1 MKVLKFGGTSVG
13 SSENI
18 RKVIETV
25 KSAGKTAVVVSA
37 FSGIT
42 DQLIDTANLAAKS
55 DKKYDLNL
63 QAIKQ
68 RHSKACKELVPQK
81 NQQICTKNVK
91 IILQEL
97 EDILEGIFL
106 IREISKRTMDL
117 VMSFGERL
125 SAYIISK
132 AMDAEFLDAR
142 KLVKTDDN
150 FGYAKVDFKK
160 TDKNI
165 QEYFKKNK
173 KLQIITGFIGS
184 TEDEETVT
192 LGRGGSDYSA
202 SIFGAALNAEE
213 IEIWTDVDG
222 IMTADPRKVKKA
234 FSLKRISYIEAMEMS
249 HFGAKVIHPPTM
261 QPAMNKNIPI
271 RIKNTL
277 NPSFNGSIISKKTDS
292 GNHPIKGISSIND
305 IAILRIQGSGMV
317 GIPGVSKRLFG
328 ALSREKINVILISQA
343 SSEHSIC
350 MAIDPKT
357 SRLAKVAI
365 EEEFSTE
372 IKSKQIEE
380 VIIEENLSIIAIVG
394 ENMRNTPGIAGK
406 LFQALGKNG
415 INIVA
420 IAQGSS
426 ELNISTVI
434 SRTDEMK
441 ALNAIHDTFFL
452 SNTKSLNLFIAGVGH
467 IGSTLLAQLEKQF
480 EFLKKHQSLEI
491 KIVALSN
498 SKKMHFD
505 DNGIEINNWK
515 KVLALSNQKS
525 VASEFVNK
533 MIALNLPNSIFV
545 DCTSNEE
552 IASYYEKILLE
563 SISIVTPNKKANSGS
578 LTSYKKLQVAA
589 SKGNVKFLYETNVG
603 AGLPIISTLD
613 DLLYSGDKIQK
624 IEAVLSGTLSYIFNS
639 YKGKVKFSD
648 IVKQAREKGYTEPDP
663 RDDLNGLDFGRKLLI
678 LARETGK
685 DLEMQNIKIQNLVPE
700 NCRKTSSIEEFF
712 KKLQENDKH
721 FDDLKNGA
729 EKKEKKLCYIGKIEG
744 DKASVELQEI
754 DNKHPFYS
762 LSGSD
767 NIISFTTNRY
777 NERPLVVK
785 GPGAGA
791 EVTAAGVFADIIRI
805 ANYLT

>member
-13 SSENI
+13 SPENI
-18 RKVIETV
+18 KKVIEIV
-25 KSAGKTAVVVSA
+25 KAEKKLAVVVSA

-42 DQLIDTANLAAKS
+42 DQLIETANLAAKS
-55 DKKYDLNL
+55 DKKYESNL
-63 QAIKQ
+63 QAIKS
-68 RHSKACKELVPQK
+68 RHYKACKELVLQK
-81 NQQICTKNVK
+81 NQQTCKKNLKKV
-91 IILQEL
+91 LQEL

-117 VMSFGERL
+117 IMSFGERL

-142 KLVKTDDN
+142 KLVKTDEN

-184 TEDEETVT
+184 TEDEETTT

-234 FSLKRISYIEAMEMS
+234 FPLKRISYIEAMEMS

-277 NPSFNGSIISKKTDS
+277 NPKFNGSIISKKTDS

-305 IAILRIQGSGMV
+305 IAIIRVQGSGMV

-328 ALSREKINVILISQA
+328 ALSREKISVILITQA

-350 MAIDPKT
+350 LAIDPK
-357 SRLAKVAI
+357 SSHLAKIAI
-365 EEEFSTE
+365 EEEFFAE
-372 IKSKQIEE
+372 IKSKQIDEI
-380 VIIEENLSIIAIVG
+380 VIEKNLSIIAIVG

-406 LFQALGKNG
+406 LFQSLGKNG
-415 INIVA
+415 VNIIA

-434 SRTDEMK
+434 SSTDETK

-452 SNTKSLNLFIAGVGH
+452 SNTKSLNLFIAGTGH
-467 IGSTLLAQLEKQF
+467 IGSTLITQLENQF

-491 KIVALSN
+491 KIIALSN

-505 DNGIEINNWK
+505 NDGIKINEWQKILNSSTEK
-515 KVLALSNQKS
+515 SNT
-525 VASEFVNK
+525 SEFVSK
-533 MIALNLPNSIFV
+533 MISLNLPNSIFV

-563 SISIVTPNKKANSGS
+563 SISIVTPNKKANSAS
-578 LTSYKKLQVAA
+578 LASYKKLQNAA
-589 SKGNVKFLYETNVG
+589 SRGNVKFLYETNVG

-639 YKGKVKFSD
+639 YKDENKFSE
-648 IVKQAREKGYTEPDP
+648 IVEEAKQKGYTEPDP

-685 DLEMQNIKIQNLVPE
+685 ELEMKDIKIQNLVPE
-700 NCRKTSSIEEFF
+700 NCRQTPSIEEFF
-712 KKLQENDKH
+712 KKLKENDGY
-721 FDDLKNGA
+721 FDKLKTNA
-729 EKKEKKLCYIGKIEG
+729 EKSDKKLCYIGKIEG
-744 DKASVELQEI
+744 DKAGVELQEI
-754 DNKHPFYS
+754 DSKHPFYS

-805 ANYLT
+805 ANYLS